1 MRRIANDDHFAS
13 LVRTNFKRIK
23 EYMSKYP
30 EIMPQVVYLVGA
42 GNRDLGDW
50 IVAQFL
56 SEGGAESEARIVN
69 QIITS
74 TPDRA
79 FPRLARFLTSILS
92 KLTAAA
98 AEAEL

>member
-1 MRRIANDDHFAS
+1 M
-13 LVRTNFKRIK
+13 T
-23 EYMSKYP
+23 KYG
-30 EIMPQVVYLVGA
+30 EIMPQIIYLICA

-56 SEGGAESEARIVN
+56 SEGGAEAEAKIVN

-79 FPRLARFLTSILS
+79 FNRLARFLKSILD
-92 KLTAAA
+92 KLNTAS
-98 AEAEL
+98 AET